1 MVGWYGKHYSIS
13 MTALFTVI
21 RKEALLTFLTLAVQT
36 MEIGNG
42 ILLNI
47 LSVT

>member
-1 MVGWYGKHYSIS
+1 MVWYGKHYSIS

-21 RKEALLTFLTLAVQT
+21 RKEALLTLAVQT